1 MEKGYKYYLK
11 LMLSFI
17 IPLLVI
23 VLAVVL
29 IPRLIMYFLPF
40 VLGYVIAMI
49 ANPAVSFLQRKISI
63 KRKHSSALIII
74 VVLLLI
80 ILLIY
85 WGISAVITFC
95 LSVLNDI
102 PAYLNS
108 LTKALDQVFLRYS
121 GFFEM
126 LPEDM
131 AEAVTEF
138 RRNLTTIM
146 TDLISSMALPTVDI
160 SVSAVKSVPGL
171 FINVLVFFISAF
183 CFIFQWENIQGFIN
197 DHMPKGISGY
207 IDYLKN
213 DTRKILGS
221 WLKAQIKIMGVVFIV
236 LAVAFVILRVDY
248 ALPLAF
254 LTAFLDFL
262 PAFGVGFIM
271 WPWIAIELLQ
281 GHFLMALWLGL
292 VYILTQ
298 FVRNTLQ
305 PKIMGD
311 TMGLSPLTTLLFL
324 FLGYKFYG
332 IAGMIFAVPIG
343 MFCISLYR
351 YGLFDR
357 MLSALYEI
365 FCAIGGFFGKV
376 R

>member
-131 AEAVTEF
+131 GEAVTEF

-160 SVSAVKSVPGL
+160 SVSAVKSCVSPPRNL
-171 FINVLVFFISAF
+171 ERITPYPHCHVSSVTTFCPSASKTAISF
-183 CFIFQWENIQGFIN
+183 GRSRQGFSQN
-197 DHMPKGISGY
+197 FHTSC
-207 IDYLKN
+207 
-213 DTRKILGS
+213 
-221 WLKAQIKIMGVVFIV
+221 VV
-236 LAVAFVILRVDY
+236 
-248 ALPLAF
+248 
-254 LTAFLDFL
+254 
-262 PAFGVGFIM
+262 
-271 WPWIAIELLQ
+271 
-281 GHFLMALWLGL
+281 
-292 VYILTQ
+292 
-298 FVRNTLQ
+298 
-305 PKIMGD
+305 
-311 TMGLSPLTTLLFL
+311 
-324 FLGYKFYG
+324 
-332 IAGMIFAVPIG
+332 
-343 MFCISLYR
+343 
-351 YGLFDR
+351 
-357 MLSALYEI
+357 
-365 FCAIGGFFGKV
+365 
-376 R
+376 